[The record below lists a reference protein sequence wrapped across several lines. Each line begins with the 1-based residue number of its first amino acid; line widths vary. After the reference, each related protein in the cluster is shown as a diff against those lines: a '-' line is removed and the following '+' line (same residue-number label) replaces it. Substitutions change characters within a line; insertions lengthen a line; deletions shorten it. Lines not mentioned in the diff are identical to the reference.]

1 MSEIT
6 YTDLEREVI
15 VLKAVTDLID
25 DMVNYEIFE
34 QIRSTRDMNLN
45 FRSMT
50 HKRLFNVLLVDLL
63 SKPMNDDFGLA
74 AFSQNAQGS
83 AGTFLY
89 YLRLICA
96 SPSLYDTD
104 AAPSAALA
112 DPVEIFATWLDAECQ
127 VEKVWLPSINIETT
141 IRVPRIQFIKFC
153 GDFAKHSFP
162 RMSINAV
169 RLKRILAKN
178 GHRISIEQ
186 AYMAMPDFYQ
196 WFHADIFGYHSSAI
210 AEFLNNIRLGIFEYL
225 TPEFSRSYKKPDA
238 SSIAYEFD
246 IPDGCNSDLARSM
259 YWELMNWARSA
270 PYMPRFEVTEYLK
283 MRY

>member
-1 MSEIT
+1 MPKNA

-34 QIRSTRDMNLN
+34 PIRSMRDMNLN

-63 SKPMNDDFGLA
+63 STPMNDDFGLA
-74 AFSQNAQGS
+74 AIPENAQGS

-89 YLRLICA
+89 YLRLICE

-112 DPVEIFATWLDAECQ
+112 GPVEFFATWLDAECQ

-141 IRVPRIQFIKFC
+141 IRVPRILFIKIC
-153 GDFAKHSFP
+153 GDMAKHSFP
-162 RMSINAV
+162 RMSINAR
-169 RLKRILAKN
+169 RLRKLLADN
-178 GHRISIEQ
+178 GNQIDIEQ
-186 AYMAMPDFYQ
+186 AYLAMPEFYE
-196 WFHADIFGYHSSAI
+196 WFHDNIFTYHSSSI
-210 AEFLNNIRLGIFEYL
+210 GEFLNNIRWGIYDYL
-225 TPEFSRSYKKPDA
+225 APEFSRSYRKPDVK
-238 SSIAYEFD
+238 SVAYEFD
-246 IPDGCNSDLARSM
+246 HPDGCNSDLARSM
-259 YWELMNWARSA
+259 YWDLMNWARSA
-270 PYMPRFEVTEYLK
+270 PYMPRFEVTKYLK